1 MSARPTLSVITP
13 SYNYGQFL
21 PTTVE
26 SVARAK
32 RAIDLEHVIVDDGST
47 DDSWR
52 CLTQLAASH
61 NLVIARQANRGLS
74 ATLNAAMDL
83 AHGDWLVWLNAD
95 DLHLP
100 WTYELFQRAVSV
112 HPDADLVFGD
122 TLFVDERG
130 RVIRLVAQPQF
141 DSRVLRGGYNMFHNC
156 SVIWRRR
163 LLPAGWR
170 FDENMA
176 LFMDLDLWL
185 TATRRAAS
193 IVKVDAP
200 MSAFRRHPGQI
211 SASPRSSDL
220 TEMHELADRHNLSAL
235 RRLGRPRSTLPSRL
249 RHAVVKRLDGGADR
263 QRAWLR
269 YRGQDVTEFGTG
281 TIDVGAVQLRHL
293 ALPASTA
300 VDPEA
305 AC

>member
-13 SYNYGQFL
+13 SYNYGHFL
-21 PTTVE
+21 PSTVE

-32 RAIDLEHVIVDDGST
+32 RHVDLEHVIVDDGST

-52 CLTQLAASH
+52 RLTQLAASH
-61 NLVIARQANRGLS
+61 DLVIARQENRGLS

-83 AHGDWLVWLNAD
+83 ARGDWLVWLNAD

-100 WTYELFQRAVSV
+100 WTYDLFQRAITV
-112 HPDADLVFGD
+112 HPEADLVFGD

-130 RVIRLVAQPQF
+130 RIIRLVAQPQF

-170 FDENMA
+170 FDETMA

-185 TATRRAAS
+185 TAMRRTAS
-193 IVKVDAP
+193 IVKIDAP

-211 SASPRSSDL
+211 SASPRASDL
-220 TEMHELADRHNLSAL
+220 IEMHELADRHDLPAL
-235 RRLGRPRSTLPSRL
+235 RRLGQARSTLPSRL
-249 RHAVVKRLDGGADR
+249 RHAMMKRLDGGTRR
-263 QRAWLR
+263 QHAWRR
-269 YRGQDVTEFGTG
+269 YRGRDVT
-281 TIDVGAVQLRHL
+281 DLGADAIELNAVLLRHL
-293 ALPASTA
+293 TLPASSSA
-300 VDPEA
+300 DRDA